1 MLRPYLTYG
10 ALAQPWASC
19 EVTDQQLTVYRVSP
33 TRAAKTGRTVAKSL
47 AVKICSESK
56 SHLSANCAVRWMD
69 PSVSKPQE
77 KSQPWRFSCFPPS
90 RRGQSYVYLGQT
102 WQVQRGKEP
111 RTNWCQFSLL
121 GVYMCM
127 CVCIMYIRSPVEGE
141 KQVFRG
147 LASKADTL
155 LDNDGHL
162 VNVSG

>member
-1 MLRPYLTYG
+1 MLRPYLTYA

-33 TRAAKTGRTVAKSL
+33 TKAKTGRTVAESL
-47 AVKICSESK
+47 AVKICSKFK

-69 PSVSKPQE
+69 LSVSKPQR
-77 KSQPWRFSCFPPS
+77 KSQPWRFCCFPPS

-102 WQVQRGKEP
+102 WQDQRGREP
-111 RTNWCQFSLL
+111 RTNWCQFE
-121 GVYMCM
+121 
-127 CVCIMYIRSPVEGE
+127 CVCVSVYALCIKSPAEGE
-141 KQVFRG
+141 MQVFRG